1 MAADSSARQKA
12 IIGNVKDDFWI
23 YDSEKGFD
31 LTRPSPPTALS
42 KPGAITLQTT
52 TSPVTIDPAI
62 SALVIIDMQNFFL
75 STALGRPADSKGL
88 KAQDALLEHAIPAA
102 RKAGIQI
109 VWLNW
114 GLSDEDLETLP
125 PGVFRAFGFS
135 TMAVDDFTESYSSP
149 VGPGESFSAGNTL
162 CTNDLGKDSRTYR
175 GLGRPLGDVTLSD
188 GSTIPAGRMLMR
200 DQWNSG
206 LSPPLQESFE
216 ASLGTSKPDVWLH
229 KNRITGLHLPTS
241 SAGAYFQDRGIKTLV
256 FAGVNTD
263 QCVNGSCTDAYAHGL
278 DVLML
283 KDGCATTSPG
293 GAHDSVEYN
302 IARMMGFVLDCG
314 SFGRDIEVSLAK
326 RSS

>member
-1 MAADSSARQKA
+1 MAADTSVRQRA
-12 IIGNVKDDFWI
+12 VIGNVNDDFWV

-31 LTRPSPPTALS
+31 LTRPSPPTTLS
-42 KPGAITLQTT
+42 KVGAITLQTT
-52 TSPVTIDPAI
+52 TSPTTIDPAI

-88 KAQDALLEHAIPAA
+88 KSQNALLEHAIPAA

-114 GLSDEDLETLP
+114 GLSDEDLERIP

-135 TMAVDDFTESYSSP
+135 TMAVDDFNKSYSSP
-149 VGPGESFSAGNTL
+149 AGPGEDFSVANTL
-162 CTNDLGKDSRTYR
+162 CTNDLGKDSRTYK

-200 DQWNSG
+200 DQWNSE
-206 LSPPLQESFE
+206 LSPPLQESFK
-216 ASLGTSKPDVWLH
+216 ASLSTSKPDVWLH
-229 KNRITGLHLPTS
+229 KNRITGLHLPAS
-241 SAGAYFQDRGIKTLV
+241 SAGAYFRDHGVKTLI

-263 QCVNGSCTDAYAHGL
+263 QCVNGSITDAYAHGY
-278 DVLML
+278 DIFML

-302 IARMMGFVLDCG
+302 IARMMGFVLDCEG
-314 SFGRDIEVSLAK
+314 FGRDVEASLSK